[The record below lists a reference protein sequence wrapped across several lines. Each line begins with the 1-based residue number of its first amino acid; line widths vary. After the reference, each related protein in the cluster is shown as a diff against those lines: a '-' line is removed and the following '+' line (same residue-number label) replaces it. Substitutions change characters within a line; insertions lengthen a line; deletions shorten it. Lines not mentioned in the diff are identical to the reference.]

1 MTALMLASG
10 QSIHSQRV
18 LKWLLQAN
26 CGVVFCD
33 GVNPLPAGAAGYRF
47 IPYPRTPGER
57 YFRRLLSN
65 RLSNALVDRF
75 VVEKLRRLWPTLKA
89 DLAHV
94 HFVDRRAHHCVL
106 AGIRPLVLTVW
117 GSDINRHFKVGAD
130 QEYRAVT
137 GRALAAADLVITDTE
152 ELSEK
157 CRVLAGREIATELL
171 PLGIDTRAFGANYD
185 EAAKELRK
193 KLDVPEDGKIL
204 LSIRAFSVMYQHHV
218 ILEAFT
224 RALPRLAGNAY
235 LVFKIYNRGFYAEAD
250 EYERR
255 LRRRADELGI
265 TARVRWM
272 EQVPHEE
279 LPVVY
284 ALSTAV
290 ISYPTM
296 DGFPVTFMEAAASG
310 RPVISVRLP
319 AYAGTFAEKHFTM
332 LEPGNNDD
340 LTAAIVQVLNEAPS
354 ARADQI
360 SAERRAVEQDYD
372 ERVSAERLMEI
383 YRRVI
388 GHGGRRG

>member
-18 LKWLLQAN
+18 LKWLLQDN
-26 CGVVFCD
+26 CDVIFCD
-33 GVNPLPAGAAGYRF
+33 GINPLPAGTANYRF

-57 YFRRLLSN
+57 YFRHLLSN
-65 RLSNALVDRF
+65 NMSNALVDR
-75 VVEKLRRLWPTLKA
+75 VTVNKLRGLWPTLKA

-117 GSDINRHFKVGAD
+117 GSDINRHFKTGAD
-130 QEYRAVT
+130 EEYRTVT

-157 CRVLAGREIATELL
+157 CCVLAGRQISTELL
-171 PLGIDTRAFGANYD
+171 PLGIDTRAFSKDYG
-185 EAAKELRK
+185 EAISALRK
-193 KLDVPEDGKIL
+193 KLNVPDDGKIL
-204 LSIRAFSVMYQHHV
+204 LSIRAFSEIYQHHV
-218 ILEAFT
+218 ILETFA
-224 RALPRLAGNAY
+224 RALPCLTGTAY
-235 LVFKIYNRGFYAEAD
+235 LVFKIYNRGYYAEAD

-255 LRRRADELGI
+255 LKQRADELGI
-265 TARVRWM
+265 ASRVRWM

-296 DGFPVTFMEAAASG
+296 DGFPVTFMEAAASS

-319 AYAGTFAEKHFTM
+319 AYAGTFAEKYFTM
-332 LEPGNNDD
+332 LEPGNTDD
-340 LTAAIVQVLNEAPS
+340 LTSAIVQVLNEAPS
-354 ARADQI
+354 AREENI
-360 SAERRAVEQDYD
+360 SAARQIVAREYD
-372 ERVSAERLMEI
+372 ERVSAARLMEI
-383 YRRVI
+383 YRRVASQ
-388 GHGGRRG
+388 GGRHG